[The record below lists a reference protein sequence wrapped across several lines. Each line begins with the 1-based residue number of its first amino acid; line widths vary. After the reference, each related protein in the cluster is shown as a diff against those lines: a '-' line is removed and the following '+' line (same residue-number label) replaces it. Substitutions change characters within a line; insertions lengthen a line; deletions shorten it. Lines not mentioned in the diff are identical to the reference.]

1 MGLKKSVHPAGV
13 CMDGRHAGY
22 RLVTIRNRGDKAMS
36 KILLVE
42 DDLPLSAGLCFELD
56 TSGYLTVAA
65 YHCRKALKQDVLKGF
80 DYETG
85 HCSGR

>member
-42 DDLPLSAGLCFELD
+42 DDLPLSTGLCFELD

-65 YHCRKALKQDVLKGF
+65 YHCQKGF
-80 DYETG
+80 GTG
-85 HCSGR
+85 CIKGL